1 MARRRLDLRQCNK
14 ILLIGSGP
22 IKIGEAAEFDYSGSQ
37 ALKALREEGIET
49 IIVNSNVATVQ
60 TSYLSADHV
69 YLLPVKR
76 RFIEKVI
83 EKEKP
88 KGIMIGFGGQS
99 ALNAG
104 IDLNDAGVLGK
115 HGVKILGTKLG
126 GIKAALGRAD
136 FKRLMESKS
145 IRTAPSRAAKTEKG
159 ALAAA
164 RELGYPVMLRVSFNL
179 AGRGSFIAKSEAAL
193 KKGIKRS
200 LAQSKTGEVLIEKY
214 LDGWKEIE
222 YEVVRDMHGN
232 AAVVAC
238 IENLDPMGVHTGES
252 TVVTPAQ
259 TLDNED
265 YNAMRAISIK
275 VAEAIGLVGECNVQF
290 ALNPKSREFYVIE
303 TNPRMSRSSALASK
317 ATGYPLAYV
326 SAKLSLG
333 YKLYDLSNEVSKATS
348 AFFEPSLDYIT
359 IKIPRWDLT
368 KFESASSS
376 LGTEMKSIGE
386 VMAIGRS
393 FEEAM
398 QKAVRMLDIGELGL
412 VGGRVY
418 NSDLSR
424 PEIKSILKSRKPYW
438 FLYAAKAFA
447 LGIKPEEVHRL
458 TGVDLFFLNKI
469 NNLVTIYEKAKD
481 SKDKSSQKKGTEG
494 DEQLKRMGFCGQQ
507 LSSNTDIFVKS
518 IDTLAGERPARVNYL
533 YTTRVASEDDIS
545 FKEKPKNGKALVLG
559 AGVFR
564 IGVSVE
570 FDWSAVNFARA
581 LKRSFSEVSI
591 LNCNP
596 EIVSTDWD
604 IADKLYFDEI
614 SAETISSIDK
624 KEHFD
629 GVTVF
634 TGGQIGNNIAE
645 KLSEYGMKFIGTGSS
660 SIGRSEDRNK
670 FSSIVE
676 KLNLA
681 QPEWRTATGRHA
693 IERFIDEVGFPI
705 LVRPSYI
712 LSGSSFKLLYSQADL
727 QRYMAMIG
735 KQAHRIPLVLTKFYP
750 DSVEAELDCVTDS
763 KSVLGI
769 SMQHIEEAG
778 VHSGDATITAP
789 FHGSKT
795 AYEEM
800 KRMALLFS
808 SELEMKGP
816 FNIQF
821 LINRGK
827 VYIIELNS
835 RASRSMPFSSKS
847 VGINMMDYAYKAIF
861 NGLGMDG
868 EFHEPKHKSYIVKSA
883 QFSWLQL
890 KDSYPVLGPEMR
902 STGEAA
908 AFGKTM
914 NEALLTSW
922 LGVNPNHFPSG
933 SAIIYGKSGLQHL
946 GKAAAILKGLL
957 DVFTVE
963 DYPIANAEVIS
974 SADALNMIDKGK
986 VGIVMTDNDL
996 KKRDFGIRR
1005 RTVDFNIPLVL
1016 NGRLASQLS
1025 DAFLESADFND
1036 VREMKGYY

>member
-1 MARRRLDLRQCNK
+1 MARERLDLWK
-14 ILLIGSGP
+14 GSKVLLIGSGP

-49 IIVNSNVATVQ
+49 VIVNSNVATVQ
-60 TSYLSADHV
+60 TSYISAEHV

-115 HGVKILGTKLG
+115 HGVKVLGTKLG
-126 GIKAALGRAD
+126 GIRAALGRSD
-136 FKRLMESKS
+136 FKKLMESKS
-145 IRTAPSRAAKTEKG
+145 IRTAPSRAAKTEKDT
-159 ALAAA
+159 LAAA

-200 LAQSKTGEVLIEKY
+200 FAQSRTGEVLIEKY
-214 LDGWKEIE
+214 LGGWKEIE
-222 YEVVRDMHGN
+222 YEVVRDMYGN

-333 YKLYDLSNEVSKATS
+333 YKLYDIRNEVSKVTS

-398 QKAVRMLDIGELGL
+398 QKAVRMLDIGEPGL
-412 VGGRVY
+412 VGGRIY
-418 NSDLSR
+418 NSGLSR
-424 PEIKSILKSRKPYW
+424 TEIESILRSRKPYW

-469 NNLVTIYEKAKD
+469 NNLVTIYEKAKNLKG
-481 SKDKSSQKKGTEG
+481 SANPKNGTEEE
-494 DEQLKRMGFCGQQ
+494 EQLNRMGFCGQQ
-507 LSSNTDIFVKS
+507 IGSHQDIFVKS
-518 IDTLAGERPARVNYL
+518 IDTLAGECPARVNYL
-533 YTTRVASEDDIS
+533 YTTRAASEDDIS

-570 FDWSAVNFARA
+570 FDWSAVSFARA
-581 LKRSFSEVSI
+581 LKKSFSEVSI

-596 EIVSTDWD
+596 ETVSTDWD
-604 IADKLYFDEI
+604 TADKLYFDEI
-614 SAETISSIDK
+614 SAETIKSIDR

-629 GVTVF
+629 GVAVF

-645 KLSEYGMKFIGTGSS
+645 KLSGYGMKFIGTGSS

-681 QPEWRTATGRHA
+681 QPEWRAATGKHA

-727 QRYMAMIG
+727 QRYMATIG
-735 KQAHRIPLVLTKFYP
+735 KQVHRSPLVLTKFYS
-750 DSVEAELDCVTDS
+750 DSIEAEMDCVTDS

-778 VHSGDATITAP
+778 VHSGDATIAAP
-789 FHGSKT
+789 FSNSNS

-847 VGINMMDYAYKAIF
+847 VGINLMDYAHKAIF
-861 NGLGMDG
+861 EGLGMDG
-868 EFHEPKHKSYIVKSA
+868 EFHEPKHKSCIVKSP

-914 NEALLTSW
+914 DEALLTSW
-922 LGVNPNHFPSG
+922 LGVNPNHIPGG
-933 SAIIYGKSGLQHL
+933 SAIIYGKSGTQHL
-946 GKAAAILKGLL
+946 GKAAAVLKGLI

-963 DYPIANAEVIS
+963 DYPIANAQSIS
-974 SADALNMIDKGK
+974 SADALNMIEKGK

-996 KKRDFGIRR
+996 KKKDFGIRR
-1005 RTVDFNIPLVL
+1005 QAVDFNIPLVL

-1025 DAFLESADFND
+1025 DAFVKSTDFND
-1036 VREMKGYY
+1036 VKEMKEYY